1 MLRRIV
7 AMFESKL
14 SRREFVQG
22 TAVAALGVASGLGAG
37 QVIPVGNPAKEDAS
51 KILNYNPEMEYR
63 RCGKTGLMISAVSLG
78 GHWKR
83 VVQVIGGGESAGWMT
98 MEIDRPEF
106 QKNRYDVV
114 TRCIERGMNY
124 VDACC
129 GEEILAYARALRGR
143 RDKMYFGFSWHVRE
157 SRFPEWRSRQKLQEG
172 LDQGM
177 KEAGLEYVDLW
188 RISLLTN
195 SAEHTWAEVEEA
207 AAALD
212 WAKKSGRAR
221 FIGIS
226 AHDRRH
232 IKQMIEKYPQQ
243 LEVILT
249 PYSTKSKTVEDE
261 AGLWAAIKKC
271 DVGWFGIK
279 PFASNSVFKGDASP
293 NSPYAEQD
301 SRIARLRL
309 RCILNNPAI
318 TAPIPGLIS
327 TAQVDNAVK
336 AVKEPRDLDVAE
348 KAELDGVM
356 RRAMASLPPHYHWLR
371 DWERA

>member
-1 MLRRIV
+1 
-7 AMFESKL
+7 MFESKL
-14 SRREFVQG
+14 NRREFIG
-22 TAVAALGVASGLGAG
+22 ETTAAAAAMAVGAA
-37 QVIPVGNPAKEDAS
+37 VPDLIPPGNPAKQDTS
-51 KILNYNPEMEYR
+51 KILNYNPDMEYR
-63 RCGKTGLMISAVSLG
+63 RCGKTGLMVSAVSLG

-83 VVQVIGGGESAGWMT
+83 VVKVIGGEEAAGWMT
-98 MEIDRPEF
+98 MTIDRPEF

-114 TRCIERGMNY
+114 TRCIERGINY

-129 GEEILAYARALRGR
+129 GEEILAYARALKGR

-188 RISLLTN
+188 RISLLTE
-195 SAEHTWAEVEEA
+195 SAQHPWAEIEEA
-207 AAALD
+207 VAALD

-232 IKQMIEKYPQQ
+232 IKEMIEKYPQQ

-249 PYSTKSKTVEDE
+249 PYSTRSATVEDE
-261 AGLWAAIKKC
+261 SGLWAAIKKC

-293 NSPYAEQD
+293 ASPFAEQD

-327 TAQVDNAVK
+327 EAQVDNAVK
-336 AVKEPRDLDVAE
+336 AVKEPRNLDVSE
-348 KAELDGVM
+348 KEELDGAM
-356 RRAMASLPPHYHWLR
+356 RRAMANLPPDYHWLR
-371 DWERA
+371 DWECV